1 MRAPHPA
8 LDEPDT
14 DRLLR
19 ALADATRRALLD
31 RLRDRPGL
39 TLGELAAGFTLTR
52 QALSKHLAALE
63 AAQLVVALWRGRE
76 KLHYLNPLPLQ
87 SLPARWVTTTARE
100 TGAALTAL
108 NRALRPTAPWP
119 PTSGAR
125 DPVTAA
131 FSAAP
136 GAALGGTRVA
146 DADALAQARSYLA
159 GSADAMQRLIEQ
171 LPADAGYTRP
181 SGGGFS
187 LAEQVWHLAD
197 LDEYGWVPR
206 LQRLL
211 AERRPRLPA
220 VDGDRLAV
228 ERRYQQ
234 RPWRGAARRFIAQR
248 RRALRWLGHF
258 NLEVL
263 QKPAVFAGRATTAG
277 DVLAA
282 MVAHDREHRLEI
294 ASLWAQ
300 EIAR

>member
-1 MRAPHPA
+1 MQLHDQSDSAN

-39 TLGELAAGFTLTR
+39 TLGELAVGIALTR

-63 AAQLVVALWRGRE
+63 AAQLVVAVWRGRE

-87 SLPARWVTTTARE
+87 RLPARWVTTTARE

-108 NRALRPTAPWP
+108 KQALKPMATPGRDAVASAFAAEPGAGLA
-119 PTSGAR
+119 GAR
-125 DPVTAA
+125 I
-131 FSAAP
+131 
-136 GAALGGTRVA
+136 A
-146 DADALAQARSYLA
+146 DAETLAQARLYLA
-159 GSADAMQRLIEQ
+159 GSADAMQRLIER
-171 LPADAGYTRP
+171 LPVEAGYTRP
-181 SGGGFS
+181 DGGGFS

-197 LDEYGWVPR
+197 LDEFGWVPR
-206 LQRLL
+206 LERLL
-211 AERRPRLPA
+211 AERRPRLPG
-220 VDGDRLAV
+220 VDGDRLAI
-228 ERRYQQ
+228 ERRYQH

-248 RRALRWLGHF
+248 RRALRALGRF
-258 NLEVL
+258 DVEVL
-263 QKPAVFAGRATTAG
+263 RRPAVFSGRATTAG

-294 ASLWAQ
+294 ASLWAR
-300 EIAR
+300 ETVR

>member
-1 MRAPHPA
+1 MQLRDQSRSPV

-19 ALADATRRALLD
+19 ALADATRRTLLD
-31 RLRDRPGL
+31 RLRDQPGL

-63 AAQLVVALWRGRE
+63 AAQLVVAMWRGRE

-87 SLPARWVTTTARE
+87 RLPARWVTTTARE

-108 NRALRPTAPWP
+108 RQALKPAATP
-119 PTSGAR
+119 GR
-125 DPVTAA
+125 DAVAAA
-131 FSAAP
+131 FAAEP
-136 GAALGGTRVA
+136 GAALAGTRIV
-146 DADALAQARSYLA
+146 DAEALAQARHYLA
-159 GSADAMQRLIEQ
+159 ASAEAMQRLIEQ
-171 LPADAGYTRP
+171 LPADAGYARP
-181 SGGGFS
+181 PGGGFS

-197 LDEYGWVPR
+197 LDEFGWVPR
-206 LQRLL
+206 LERLL
-211 AERRPRLPA
+211 AERRPRLPG

-248 RRALRWLGHF
+248 RRALRSLGRF
-258 NLEVL
+258 DVEVL
-263 QKPAVFAGRATTAG
+263 RRPAVFAGRATAAG

-294 ASLWAQ
+294 ASLWAR
-300 EIAR
+300 EKAR